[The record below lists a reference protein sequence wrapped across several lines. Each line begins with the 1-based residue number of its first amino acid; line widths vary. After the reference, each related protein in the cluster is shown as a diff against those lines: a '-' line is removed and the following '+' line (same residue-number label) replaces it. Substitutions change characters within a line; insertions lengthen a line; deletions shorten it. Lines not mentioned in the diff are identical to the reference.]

1 MTEIKI
7 LMLEFLDENGNIYTI
22 KVTPPKDDL
31 SMETVSA
38 VMSTVLDADVFLT
51 SAGRH
56 LTEINNAYY
65 KTVTVEP
72 LPFETEGE

>member
-1 MTEIKI
+1 MTEIKT
-7 LMLEFLDENGNIYTI
+7 LMMEFLDEDGNVYTI

-31 SMETVSA
+31 SKETVSA
-38 VMSTVLDADVFLT
+38 VMSTILDTDVFLS

-72 LPFETEGE
+72 LTFESEGE